1 MCACIR
7 FHAKNLDALLR
18 CYDSSGQSPDIIMAE
33 HQLDDVLVPRQ
44 AEQAETGAPPGFH
57 MIPLPFAD
65 DLRARPEKIPKT
77 MQICK
82 SISSHM

>member
-1 MCACIR
+1 M
-7 FHAKNLDALLR
+7 NLDVLLR
-18 CYDSSGQSPDIIMAE
+18 CHDSSGQSSTFIMAE
-33 HQLDDVLVPRQ
+33 HQVNNVLIPRQ

-82 SISSHM
+82 PISSQM

>member
-1 MCACIR
+1 
-7 FHAKNLDALLR
+7 
-18 CYDSSGQSPDIIMAE
+18 MAE
-33 HQLDDVLVPRQ
+33 HQVNNVLVPRQ
-44 AEQAETGAPPGFH
+44 AEQVETGAPPGFH

-82 SISSHM
+82 SISSQM